1 MNENGTFISFQ
12 SFKEKYRIKTNH
24 ITYIGYVHAI
34 KSYVRKT
41 GLTVEGNGSV
51 DLIKTLKIIY
61 TQQKGAHLYYE
72 VLTQDTNK
80 PNCCEKW
87 EAKLNKDI
95 NWSTTF
101 KKIQKIQDTK
111 LKWYIEYWVPALF

>member
-1 MNENGTFISFQ
+1 M
-12 SFKEKYRIKTNH
+12 
-24 ITYIGYVHAI
+24 YIRI
-34 KSYVRKT
+34 KSYIRKT

-51 DLIKTLKIIY
+51 DLTIPLKIIY
-61 TQQKGAHLYYE
+61 TQQRGALLYYE

-101 KKIQKIQDTK
+101 KKIQKTQETK
-111 LKWYIEYWVPALF
+111 LKWFQIRLVHRILGTNVV

>member
-1 MNENGTFISFQ
+1 MYTLLKVVI
-12 SFKEKYRIKTNH
+12 
-24 ITYIGYVHAI
+24 
-34 KSYVRKT
+34 RKT
-41 GLTVEGNGSV
+41 GLTVAGNGSV
-51 DLIKTLKIIY
+51 DLIKTLKIMY
-61 TQQKGAHLYYE
+61 TQQKRAHLYYE